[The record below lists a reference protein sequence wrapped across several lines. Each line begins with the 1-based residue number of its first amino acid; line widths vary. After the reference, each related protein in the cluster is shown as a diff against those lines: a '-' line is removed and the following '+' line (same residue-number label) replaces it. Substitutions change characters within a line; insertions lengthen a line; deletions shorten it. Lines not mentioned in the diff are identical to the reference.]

1 MSDDELDK
9 DWVPNGRPQSTL
21 ARSFSAALNDLF
33 MIDSSVDT
41 LAVSVDKKKQAVSS
55 QSQELEALEA
65 RLRHT
70 EELLKEKA
78 ASSKSPLQN
87 GSGRSSPRRRTPLP
101 TSFGIPL
108 NKGDEKDTVSP
119 NSPLARF
126 ASSGPLSSDCDAPR
140 PLPKSDARSDTLPSP
155 MKTHQ
160 DGGDFVMVDRT
171 EDSEKIDREKNGN
184 ELPQPRSR
192 LLPPLSKH

>member
-1 MSDDELDK
+1 MSLTH
-9 DWVPNGRPQSTL
+9 WIR
-21 ARSFSAALNDLF
+21 
-33 MIDSSVDT
+33 
-41 LAVSVDKKKQAVSS
+41 KQAVSS

-78 ASSKSPLQN
+78 ASSKNPLQN

-101 TSFGIPL
+101 TGFGAPL

-126 ASSGPLSSDCDAPR
+126 APSGPLSGGSDAPR
-140 PLPKSDARSDTLPSP
+140 PSPKSDAQPDTIPSP
-155 MKTHQ
+155 TKAQQ

-171 EDSEKIDREKNGN
+171 EDENIGSEKDGNG
-184 ELPQPRSR
+184 LSQPRGR
-192 LLPPLSKH
+192 PLPSLSKQ